1 VEPLGRGEPSVWPAR
16 FVHTR
21 PGGDVPRPGKPAQNA
36 GAVNLPKLLKLP
48 KLPKLR
54 DLQLSSVAAFVVVT
68 AAVAYAA
75 MMVFSPVDHAT
86 SASKRLETAGGS
98 RFLIADGDG
107 TEQVKTLLVA
117 GEGNKGLNL
126 QESSLADT
134 QADGAWSIGPNG
146 QAQPSLA
153 LRRRFDYFLLLQGER
168 DIAALTADIQ
178 RQVSAAHGQIAAQQ
192 VMALWA
198 SYLQLQQHRWT
209 TQVDMQRPSTW
220 SSALTE
226 RSMKRR
232 ELLGIAWADAFYR
245 EEEADLRQLIA
256 KSNSQD
262 QTASTAAERNLPNTL
277 PDAPQRQ
284 AEVDAEWQQWSQRL
298 EAARSQ
304 IAKLQQA
311 PELSEPQRAD
321 AVAAYVA
328 SQFSGSELLRV
339 KALLKL

>member
-1 VEPLGRGEPSVWPAR
+1 M
-16 FVHTR
+16 
-21 PGGDVPRPGKPAQNA
+21 
-36 GAVNLPKLLKLP
+36 
-48 KLPKLR
+48 
-54 DLQLSSVAAFVVVT
+54 VVT

-75 MMVFSPVDHAT
+75 MMIFSPVDQPTA
-86 SASKRLETAGGS
+86 ASKRLASSGGS
-98 RFLIADGDG
+98 RFLVADGDG
-107 TEQVKTLLVA
+107 TEQVKQLAVA
-117 GEGNKGLNL
+117 GEGGKGLNL

-134 QADGAWSIGPNG
+134 QADGTWSIGPDG

-178 RQVSAAHGQIAAQQ
+178 RQVSAAHGLIAAQQ
-192 VMALWA
+192 VMALWS

-232 ELLGIAWADAFYR
+232 EQLGIAWAEAFYR
-245 EEEADLRQLIA
+245 DEEADLRQQIA
-256 KSNSQD
+256 KSNGQANGQD
-262 QTASTAAERNLPNTL
+262 LTTASAAERNLPTAL

-284 AEVDAEWQQWSQRL
+284 AEVDAEWQQWSKRL

-321 AVAAYVA
+321 AVAAYVT

>member
-1 VEPLGRGEPSVWPAR
+1 
-16 FVHTR
+16 
-21 PGGDVPRPGKPAQNA
+21 
-36 GAVNLPKLLKLP
+36 VNLPKLLKLP

-75 MMVFSPVDHAT
+75 MMVFSPVDQPTA
-86 SASKRLETAGGS
+86 ASKRLETTGGP

-107 TEQVKTLLVA
+107 TGQVKPLLA
-117 GEGNKGLNL
+117 ADMRDKGLNL
-126 QESSLADT
+126 QASSLADT
-134 QADGAWSIGPNG
+134 QADGTWSIGSNG

-168 DIAALTADIQ
+168 DISALTADIQ

-192 VMALWA
+192 VMALWV

-220 SSALTE
+220 ASALTE

-232 ELLGIAWADAFYR
+232 ELLGIAWAEAFYR
-245 EEEADLRQLIA
+245 DEQNDLRQLIA
-256 KSNSQD
+256 KSYGQEFH
-262 QTASTAAERNLPNTL
+262 TASAAERNLPNAL

-298 EAARSQ
+298 ETARSH
-304 IAKLQQA
+304 IVKLQLA
-311 PELSEPQRAD
+311 PELSEPQRAE
-321 AVAAYVA
+321 AVAAYVS

>member
-1 VEPLGRGEPSVWPAR
+1 MP
-16 FVHTR
+16 
-21 PGGDVPRPGKPAQNA
+21 K
-36 GAVNLPKLLKLP
+36 LPKLLKL
-48 KLPKLR
+48 R
-54 DLQLSSVAAFVVVT
+54 LSSVAAVMVVT

-75 MMVFSPVDHAT
+75 MMIFSPVDQPTA
-86 SASKRLETAGGS
+86 ASKRLESSGGS
-98 RFLIADGDG
+98 RFLVADGDG
-107 TEQVKTLLVA
+107 TEQVKQLAVA
-117 GEGNKGLNL
+117 GEGGKGLNL

-134 QADGAWSIGPNG
+134 QADGTWSIGPDG

-192 VMALWA
+192 VMALWR

-232 ELLGIAWADAFYR
+232 EQLGIAWAEAFYR
-245 EEEADLRQLIA
+245 DEEADLRQQIA
-256 KSNSQD
+256 KSNGQANGQD
-262 QTASTAAERNLPNTL
+262 LTTASAAERNLPTAL

-284 AEVDAEWQQWSQRL
+284 AEVDAEWQQWSKRL

-321 AVAAYVA
+321 AVAAYVT